1 MIPKQI
7 ATIVNTMAQEYVGGS
22 TIVQED
28 LSNVVEVT
36 ESITNTIGFDAFTN
50 TLVDK
55 IGDTILVS
63 RAYESTAPDILR
75 RGTGI
80 PYGSITEKVR
90 CKLPEATANDS
101 WAIGQTWTPG
111 AGHGTGDPTNDNVSP
126 FITVRPELEVG
137 YFNGGGTFEVD
148 MTFPTIQ
155 MRSAFTSP
163 ERMRN
168 FFDTVETRIYQA
180 KTVFK
185 DSLTMGVIRNL
196 IASKLFNS
204 NAVIDLL
211 DKYNK
216 SHTTQVTAANAIYNP
231 DFLRYAGYIVSLFP
245 NRLKKMSRRYNTAG
259 YDTFTPNDRLRVVML
274 DLFTEAVNTFMTSDT
289 FHNELVGL
297 KTAYSAVDAWQ
308 AAGLTDGT
316 DFATAATINVK
327 TANGDVVNTSAGTSP
342 YYVVGVMFDVEAA
355 WQRYDNPRTTSQ
367 YNARKEQT
375 TFFYKED
382 VSYANDLAENCV
394 VFTFG
399 SPPVTPEPEE
409 ESLSLEKN

>member
-7 ATIVNTMAQEYVGGS
+7 ATIVNTMAQEYVGES
-22 TIVQED
+22 AIVQED
-28 LSNVVEVT
+28 LANVVEVAD
-36 ESITNTIGFDAFTN
+36 TIVNALGYDAFTN
-50 TLVDK
+50 TIVDK
-55 IGDTILVS
+55 IGETINVS
-63 RAYESTAPDILR
+63 RNYISTAPDILR

-80 PYGSITEKVR
+80 PYGSITEKIR
-90 CKLPEATANDS
+90 CKLPDATTNDS

-111 AGHGTGDPTNDNVSP
+111 AGHGTGDPTNDEVSP
-126 FITVRPELEVG
+126 FITVRPELEAS

-155 MRSAFTSP
+155 MKSAFTSP

-185 DSLTMGVIRNL
+185 DSLTMAVIRNL
-196 IASKLFNS
+196 IATKLHNN

-211 DKYNK
+211 GKYNT
-216 SHTTQVTAANAIYNP
+216 SHSTSITAANAPYSP
-231 DFLRYAGYIVSLFP
+231 EFLRYAGYIMSLFP
-245 NRLKKMSRRYNTAG
+245 NRLKKMSRRYNTAE

-297 KTAYSAVDAWQ
+297 KTSYSTVDAWQ
-308 AAGLTDGT
+308 SAGTTDGT
-316 DFATAATINVK
+316 DFTTAASINVK
-327 TANGDVVNTSAGTSP
+327 TADGDTVNTAAATTP

-355 WQRYDNPRTTSQ
+355 WQRYNNPRTTSQ
-367 YNARKEQT
+367 YNPRKEQT

-382 VSYANDLAENCV
+382 VSYANDFAENCV
-394 VFTFG
+394 VFTLG
-399 SPPVTPEPEE
+399 APPTPTPPTPPTPTG
-409 ESLSLEKN
+409 N

>member
-7 ATIVNTMAQEYVGGS
+7 ATIVNTMAAEYVGES
-22 TIVQED
+22 AAVQED
-28 LSNVVEVT
+28 LSNVVEVMT
-36 ESITNTIGFDAFTN
+36 SIQNALGWDAFTN
-50 TLVDK
+50 TIVDK
-55 IGDTILVS
+55 IGETINVS
-63 RAYESTAPDILR
+63 RDYESTAPDILR
-75 RGTGI
+75 RGLGI
-80 PYGSITEKVR
+80 PYGSITEKIR
-90 CKLPEATANDS
+90 CKLPEATSNDS

-111 AGHGTGDPTNDNVSP
+111 AGHGEGDPTNDNVSP

-185 DSLTMGVIRNL
+185 DSLTMAVIRNL
-196 IASKLFNS
+196 IATKLYNN

-211 DKYNK
+211 AKYNA
-216 SHTTQVTAANAIYNP
+216 SHTTPVTAANALYSP
-231 DFLRYAGYIVSLFP
+231 DFLRYAGYMVSLFP

-259 YDTFTPNDRLRVVML
+259 YDTFTPKDRLRVVML
-274 DLFTEAVNTFMTSDT
+274 DLFTESVSTFMTSDT
-289 FHNELVGL
+289 FHDELVGL
-297 KTAYSAVDAWQ
+297 KTSYSAVDAWQ
-308 AAGLTDGT
+308 SAGTTDGT
-316 DFATAATINVK
+316 DFNTAASINVK
-327 TANGDVVNTSAGTSP
+327 TANGNTVNTASGTTP

-375 TFFYKED
+375 TYFYKED

-394 VFTFG
+394 VFTLG
-399 SPPVTPEPEE
+399 APPTPTPPTPPTPTG
-409 ESLSLEKN
+409 N

>member
-7 ATIVNTMAQEYVGGS
+7 ATIVNTMAAESVGET

-28 LSNVVEVT
+28 LSNVVEVAD
-36 ESITNTIGFDAFTN
+36 TIVNALGYDAFTN
-50 TLVDK
+50 TIVDK
-55 IGDTILVS
+55 IGETINVS
-63 RAYESTAPDILR
+63 REYSSTAPDILR

-80 PYGSITEKVR
+80 PFGSITEKIR
-90 CKLPEATANDS
+90 CKLPDATSNDS

-111 AGHGTGDPTNDNVSP
+111 AGHGGTGDPTNDSVSP
-126 FITVRPELEVG
+126 FITVRPELEVS

-148 MTFPTIQ
+148 MTFPTVQ

-185 DSLTMGVIRNL
+185 DNLTMAVIRNM
-196 IASKLFNS
+196 IATKLVKN

-211 DKYNK
+211 AKYNATH
-216 SHTTQVTAANAIYNP
+216 STAVTTANAIYSP
-231 DFLRYAGYIVSLFP
+231 EFLRYAGYIISLFP
-245 NRLKKMSRRYNTAG
+245 SRLKKMSRRYNTAD

-274 DLFTEAVNTFMTSDT
+274 DLFTESINTFMTSDT
-289 FHNELVGL
+289 FHNEMVGL
-297 KTAYSAVDAWQ
+297 KTAYSPVDAWQ
-308 AAGLTDGT
+308 AAGISDGT
-316 DFATAATINVK
+316 DFATAASLNVK
-327 TANGDVVNTSAGTSP
+327 TADGDTVNTAGATTP
-342 YYVVGVMFDVEAA
+342 YYVVGTMFDVEAA

-382 VSYANDLAENCV
+382 VSYANDFAENCV
-394 VFTFG
+394 VFTLG
-399 SPPVTPEPEE
+399 SPPAPTPPTPPQEG
-409 ESLSLEKN
+409 

>member
-7 ATIVNTMAQEYVGGS
+7 ASIVNQMAAEYVGE
-22 TIVQED
+22 TAIVQED
-28 LSNVVEVT
+28 LSNVVEVVQ
-36 ESITNTIGFDAFTN
+36 TIQNAMGFDAFTN
-50 TLVDK
+50 TIVDK
-55 IGDTILVS
+55 IGETIMVL
-63 RAYESTAPDILR
+63 RNYESTAPDILR

-80 PYGSITEKVR
+80 PFGSITEKIR
-90 CKLPEATANDS
+90 CKLPEATSNDS
-101 WAIGQTWTPG
+101 WATGQTWTPG

-155 MRSAFTSP
+155 MKSAFTSP
-163 ERMRN
+163 ERMRT
-168 FFDTVETRIYQA
+168 FFDTVEARIYQA

-196 IASKLFNS
+196 VASKIAGE
-204 NAVIDLL
+204 NAIIDLL
-211 DKYNK
+211 GKYNTT
-216 SHTTQVTAANAIYNP
+216 HTTQVTATQALYNP

-289 FHNELVGL
+289 FHDELVGL
-297 KTAYSAVDAWQ
+297 KTAYSAIDAWQ

-316 DFATAATINVK
+316 DFETAATINVK
-327 TANGDVVNTSAGTSP
+327 TANGDTVNTASGTTP
-342 YYVVGVMFDVEAA
+342 YYVVGVMFDIEAA

-375 TFFYKED
+375 TYFYKED

-394 VFTFG
+394 VFTLG
-399 SPPVTPEPEE
+399 APPAPTPPTPPTPPEE
-409 ESLSLEKN
+409 S